1 MHQQLSDSSI
11 SSDLAA
17 QKVLQQLTD
26 AQAVARKL
34 QQQLSGIHA
43 IAESAQAD
51 VEKLHKLLANTFSS
65 DDLDAEKL
73 QQQLAEAQIFELQK
87 KLEQLH
93 TGAGQMNVHLQAA
106 QQSQRDAQVPGC
118 FVDACHVLSF
128 IMTWFCLFCLVWF
141 VLFFKRFVCC
151 ASLGC
156 LCLLLVVDTHLFH
169 FLSHCLS
176 AVCLSSVVRAS

>member
-11 SSDLAA
+11 SADLAA

-26 AQAVARKL
+26 AQAVARAQKL

-73 QQQLAEAQIFELQK
+73 QQQLAEAQIFKLQK

-93 TGAGQMNVHLQAA
+93 TGAGQTNVHLQAA

-118 FVDACHVLSF
+118 FVNACHVLSF
-128 IMTWFCLFCLVWF
+128 HHDLVLF
-141 VLFFKRFVCC
+141 VLFG
-151 ASLGC
+151 L
-156 LCLLLVVDTHLFH
+156 
-169 FLSHCLS
+169 
-176 AVCLSSVVRAS
+176 VCLVFETFCVLRFT

>member
-65 DDLDAEKL
+65 DDL
-73 QQQLAEAQIFELQK
+73 QLPSK
-87 KLEQLH
+87 
-93 TGAGQMNVHLQAA
+93 
-106 QQSQRDAQVPGC
+106 
-118 FVDACHVLSF
+118 
-128 IMTWFCLFCLVWF
+128 
-141 VLFFKRFVCC
+141 
-151 ASLGC
+151 
-156 LCLLLVVDTHLFH
+156 
-169 FLSHCLS
+169 
-176 AVCLSSVVRAS
+176 VCLQ